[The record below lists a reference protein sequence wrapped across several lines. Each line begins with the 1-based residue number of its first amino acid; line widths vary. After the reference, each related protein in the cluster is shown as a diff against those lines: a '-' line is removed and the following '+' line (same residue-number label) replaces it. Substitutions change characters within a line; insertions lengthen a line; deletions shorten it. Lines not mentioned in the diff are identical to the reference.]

1 MLSLANMLHYLVSSS
16 FELPAALPAAFSLLY
31 IKKGVFNKM
40 NEKNE
45 NGRSM
50 IEMLGVLAI
59 IGVLSVGGI
68 AGYSKAMMKFKIN
81 KTIEQ
86 VAQIVTNIRTLYIQ
100 QKDYNGLDT
109 TTAIQMGAI
118 PDDLETKV
126 TNSWGSIK
134 HSFGG
139 DITLGH
145 PWTADTSSGSWN
157 VNSDDDGFY
166 ISITSLPKEACM
178 ALATTDWGSS
188 DSSGIEGVLISYGS
202 THAGG
207 HDGFQMGCK
216 GSSSYEDGDSYY
228 ACSDSLPI
236 KPATASSYC
245 NSIERNSSDAGVVL
259 YFK

>member
-100 QKDYNGLDT
+100 QKDYNGLNT
-109 TTAIQMGAI
+109 VTAIQMGAI
-118 PDDLETKV
+118 PDDLET
-126 TNSWGSIK
+126 NSAATSNYDAIK

-139 DITLGH
+139 DISIAL
-145 PWTADTSSGSWN
+145 PWQSGSFN
-157 VNSDDDGFY
+157 EDFFY
-166 ISITSLPKEACM
+166 VSVSGISKEVCI
-178 ALATTDWGSS
+178 ALTTTDWGSS
-188 DSSGIEGVLISYGS
+188 SSSGIEGILVTGGS
-202 THAGG
+202 SHNGG
-207 HDGFQMGCK
+207 ILQSGCK
-216 GSSSYEDGDSYY
+216 GSSGDRGGYY
-228 ACSDSLPI
+228 ACSDALPLT
-236 KPATASSYC
+236 PATAASVCDDEIYY
-245 NSIERNSSDAGVVL
+245 DGGVVL
-259 YFK
+259 FFK

>member
-31 IKKGVFNKM
+31 IIRHKGVFNKM
-40 NEKNE
+40 NKANE

-86 VAQIVTNIRTLYIQ
+86 VAQIATNIRTLYIQ

-109 TTAIQMGAI
+109 TTAVQMGAI
-118 PDDLETKV
+118 PDDLEINAGNGWK
-126 TNSWGSIK
+126 SIT

-139 DITLGH
+139 QIILGQQH
-145 PWTADTSSGSWN
+145 GD
-157 VNSDDDGFY
+157 NSRFFIG
-166 ISITSLPKEACM
+166 IEAIPKEACM
-178 ALATTDWGSS
+178 ALVTTDWGSS
-188 DSSGIEGVLISYGS
+188 ASSGIDGMSIAYAS
-202 THAGG
+202 TYAGG
-207 HDGFQMGCK
+207 LCFPQSGCK
-216 GSSSYEDGDSYY
+216 GFKTCESDGSYN

-236 KPATASSYC
+236 APATAAYYC
-245 NSIERNSSDAGVVL
+245 DYIQSNTFGYGVVL
-259 YFK
+259 FFK

>member
-1 MLSLANMLHYLVSSS
+1 MLHYLVQSS
-16 FELPAALPAAFSLLY
+16 FQLPAILPMAFSLLY

-40 NEKNE
+40 NKTNE

-100 QKDYNGLDT
+100 QKDYNGLNT
-109 TTAIQMGAI
+109 ITAIQMGVI
-118 PDDLETKV
+118 PDDLDIDT
-126 TNSWGSIK
+126 SRGDWGAIK

-139 DITLGH
+139 DIVIYN
-145 PWTADTSSGSWN
+145 PWQNTGDFFNRDFFYVS
-157 VNSDDDGFY
+157 VNG
-166 ISITSLPKEACM
+166 IPKEVCI

-188 DSSGIEGVLISYGS
+188 NSSGIEGLAVVGGS
-202 THAGG
+202 SHNGG
-207 HDGFQMGCK
+207 DSGFQSGCK
-216 GSSSYEDGDSYY
+216 GYHDGY
-228 ACSDSLPI
+228 ACSDSIPLT
-236 KPATASSYC
+236 PATAASVCRDDNYY
-245 NSIERNSSDAGVVL
+245 DGGVVL
-259 YFK
+259 FFK